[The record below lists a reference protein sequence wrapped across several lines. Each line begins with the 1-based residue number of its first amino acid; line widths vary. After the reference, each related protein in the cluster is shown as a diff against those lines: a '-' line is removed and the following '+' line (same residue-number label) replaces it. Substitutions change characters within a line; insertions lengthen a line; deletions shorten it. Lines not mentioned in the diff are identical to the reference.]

1 MSTVK
6 TAPKQYTPLAL
17 ANTFIDRYGRNA
29 GIGHM
34 KLQKLCYYA
43 YGWWLASHNDPL
55 LTDAPEVWRY
65 GPVFGELYK
74 SLRGFGGQPIVHPV
88 PDLLSASSVFSDQPL
103 LAPKINDEEVLGF
116 IDAIWGMYGQYT
128 AVELSDMTHQE
139 RTPWRT
145 EAEKHDYR
153 VPKHY
158 KIPDDV
164 IKKYFLSDDARKGL
178 EDIF

>member
-6 TAPKQYTPLAL
+6 TTPKQYTPLAL
-17 ANTFIDRYGRNA
+17 ANTFIDRHGHNA

-55 LTDAPEVWRY
+55 LTDAPEVWQY
-65 GPVFGELYK
+65 GPVFGTLYK
-74 SLRGFGGQPIVHPV
+74 ALRGLGGEPILRPV

-103 LAPKINDEEVLGF
+103 SAPKINDEEVLSF

-128 AVELSDMTHQE
+128 AVELSNMTH
-139 RTPWRT
+139 RKGTPWQT
-145 EAEKHDYR
+145 EAEKNNYS

-158 KIPDDV
+158 QIPDDV
-164 IKKYFLSDDARKGL
+164 IKNYFRNEDLRK
-178 EDIF
+178 EQE